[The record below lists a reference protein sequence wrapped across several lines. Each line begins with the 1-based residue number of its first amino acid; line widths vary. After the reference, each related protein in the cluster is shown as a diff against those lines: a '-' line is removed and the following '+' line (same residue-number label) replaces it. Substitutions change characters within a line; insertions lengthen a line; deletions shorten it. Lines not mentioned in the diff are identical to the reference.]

1 VIVAFAAVAFGWSSV
16 ATASSA
22 RPVPLVGRGS
32 VLIGS
37 DQPLSGPAA
46 IGYGEIA
53 PASKAFFEYVN
64 AHGGVYGRRIDYT
77 YLDDANDPTKALDDE
92 KQLVNSDHVF
102 AVFNAFGVI
111 THQAVVGF
119 LNRSRVPDLFVG
131 SSCACWNQPSRHPET
146 FGFGANYTLEG
157 RLMGHYI
164 ARAFPRAKVAYIWE
178 DDQCCQQAVRELDE
192 EIPRSRVVTR
202 QTFTISDLLKPGG
215 LLAQVKT
222 AHADG
227 ARVVV
232 LDTLAPA
239 ATALVLLDAASI
251 GYHPTIA
258 DTFRLSADPTTVAA
272 WIARYSAGK
281 GSPVLENGLITQDY
295 LPAATDTADPWIRAF
310 RRIHEAYEPN
320 TPFDNMTV
328 YGMAAAYTITQALR
342 QAGRN
347 PTRQSIIATIDHG
360 AANASGPALVGLRD
374 SVRDHDGY
382 PGEQIGKIT
391 NDKLVLSGPVYEAGL
406 SGPLTA
412 HQAARSPLPTWLP
425 R

>member
-1 VIVAFAAVAFGWSSV
+1 
-16 ATASSA
+16 
-22 RPVPLVGRGS
+22 

-53 PASKAFFEYVN
+53 PASRAFFEYVN
-64 AHGGVYGRRIDYT
+64 AHGGVYGRRIHYT

-92 KQLVNSDHVF
+92 KQLVNSDHAF

-119 LNRSRVPDLFVG
+119 LNRAHVPDLFVG

-157 RLMGHYI
+157 RLMGRYI

-178 DDQCCQQAVRELDE
+178 DDQCCQQAVRELDQ

-202 QTFTISDLLKPGG
+202 QTFTISDLLKADG
-215 LLAQVKT
+215 LLAQVQ
-222 AHADG
+222 AARADG
-227 ARVVV
+227 ARLVV
-232 LDTLAPA
+232 LDALAPA
-239 ATALVLLDAASI
+239 ATALLLLDAASI

-258 DTFRLSADPTTVAA
+258 DTFRLSADPTTVAS

-281 GSPVLENGLITQDY
+281 GSPALENGLVTQDY
-295 LPAATDTADPWIRAF
+295 LPSATDTADPWIRAF
-310 RRIHEAYEPN
+310 RRIHKAYEPD

-328 YGMAAAYTITQALR
+328 YGMAAAYTFTQALR

-347 PTRQSIIATIDHG
+347 PTRQSIIAAIDHG
-360 AANASGPALVGLRD
+360 AVNTGGPALVALRD
-374 SVRDHDGY
+374 GVRDHDGY
-382 PGEQIGKIT
+382 PGEQIGRIA
-391 NDKLVLSGPVYEAGL
+391 NGKLVLSGPVYEAGL
-406 SGPLTA
+406 SGPVTA
-412 HQAARSPLPTWLP
+412 HQAARSPLPTWLQ